1 MHFIFPPYNQTI
13 LQYDSN
19 AEDKKLNKPCL
30 ELKIIFQLVYLKPF
44 THSCH
49 SFIFNTF
56 IPHQKISIFV
66 FAGVRKR
73 MEYLC
78 VVTYTTRLEHLV
90 KPYK

>member
-1 MHFIFPPYNQTI
+1 MENTVSPLTAYNIPNKCISYSRHITI
-13 LQYDSN
+13 RQYDSN

-66 FAGVRKR
+66 FAGVR
-73 MEYLC
+73 MESFLW
-78 VVTYTTRLEHLV
+78 
-90 KPYK
+90 